1 MNTIEH
7 ADLDVIDHFH
17 SAQMFSNVIVNGS
30 LVGSNGYSMA
40 LGLPHDIPKQ
50 MYFEIDSKY
59 GRTAIKPICID
70 REVEKTVVDDI

>member
-1 MNTIEH
+1 M
-7 ADLDVIDHFH
+7 L
-17 SAQMFSNVIVNGS
+17 SNVIVNGS

-59 GRTAIKPICID
+59 GRTDVAPICID
-70 REVEKTVVDDI
+70 RDVKKDVVDGI